1 MKLNIQHRII
11 ANKKINL
18 TDSEYEIYKNIIDSY
33 SEFGGDMLFQD
44 LFETNEEGIIIT
56 VIPPSKRKIPMEVFL
71 FLLSVQQQQVLRKL
85 EDMVIV
91 FLEDARQKHEHTNQ
105 GNS

>member
-1 MKLNIQHRII
+1 MNLNVQNRII
-11 ANKKINL
+11 ANKKINV
-18 TDSEYEIYKNIIDSY
+18 TDSEYEIYKNIIESY
-33 SEFGGDMLFQD
+33 SEFGGDMLFHD
-44 LFETNEEGIIIT
+44 LFETNDEGIIIT

-71 FLLSVQQQQVLRKL
+71 FLLSLQQQQVLRKL

-91 FLEDARQKHEHTNQ
+91 FLEDARQTHDNRNQ

>member
-1 MKLNIQHRII
+1 MNLNIQNRII
-11 ANKKINL
+11 AKKKISL
-18 TDSEYEIYKNIIDSY
+18 TDSEFEIYTNMIETY
-33 SEFGGDMLFQD
+33 SEFGGDMLFHE

-71 FLLSVQQQQVLRKL
+71 FILSLQQQQVLRKL

-91 FLEDARQKHEHTNQ
+91 FLEDARQKHDNRNQ
-105 GNS
+105 SNS